1 MKIYIR
7 LADAIGPTV
16 ARAFDD
22 LTVRIET
29 VLTGDVADDAAL
41 HGLIARRR
49 DLGIPMLDLRVEG
62 RETGFASSGQ
72 PDAVRFP
79 DAAADGEPR

>member
-1 MKIYIR
+1 MRIYIR

-22 LTVRIET
+22 LTVRTET

-41 HGLIARRR
+41 HGLIARCR

-62 RETGFASSGQ
+62 RDSSFASSGQ
-72 PDAVRFP
+72 VDCVRFL
-79 DAAADGEPR
+79 DAAADSERR

>member
-22 LTVRIET
+22 LTVRTET

-41 HGLIARRR
+41 HGLIARCR

-62 RETGFASSGQ
+62 REAGFASSSHSDGARI
-72 PDAVRFP
+72 PDAP
-79 DAAADGEPR
+79 ADGEAR